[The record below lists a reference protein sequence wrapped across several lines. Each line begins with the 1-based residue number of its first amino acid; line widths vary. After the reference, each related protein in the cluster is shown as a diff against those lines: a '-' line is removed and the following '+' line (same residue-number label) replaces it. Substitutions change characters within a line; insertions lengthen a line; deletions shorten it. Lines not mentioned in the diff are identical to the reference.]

1 MCWRAETEKFPIPHR
16 NEFLLA
22 WFLFF
27 FFSFFRLNYCV
38 RRQVRR
44 LSQQLEPCWEGKRI
58 KSASNWCIWVP
69 KKDGFLSCCERG
81 MSPNRESNLSPSNSA
96 LRRTTTEPQ
105 QDRKYQLVRGL
116 QLVKQSEIVNVKR
129 HNNSEGLITRGVLT
143 RPKLP
148 SSFYSS
154 AGYRA
159 AYWWASFFLLHAWNN
174 LRHSANSFIAAFTFD
189 TRSDSFSSFTIE
201 PLTLSNIS
209 FINLPTKTKF
219 ISLTEIPLFPSL
231 LE

>member
-1 MCWRAETEKFPIPHR
+1 MQKPRNSQYRTGTSFCW
-16 NEFLLA
+16 LGS
-22 WFLFF
+22 FF

-81 MSPNRESNLSPSNSA
+81 MSPKRESNLSPSNSA

-116 QLVKQSEIVNVKR
+116 QLVKQSEIVNVER
-129 HNNSEGLITRGVLT
+129 HNSSEGLFKGSFDPTQT
-143 RPKLP
+143 SPF
-148 SSFYSS
+148 FYSS
-154 AGYRA
+154 TGYRA
-159 AYWWASFFLLHAWNN
+159 AYWRASFFLLHAWNN
-174 LRHSANSFIAAFTFD
+174 LRHWASSVIAAITFD
-189 TRSDSFSSFTIE
+189 TRSDSIYPFQ
-201 PLTLSNIS
+201 
-209 FINLPTKTKF
+209 
-219 ISLTEIPLFPSL
+219 
-231 LE
+231 

>member
-1 MCWRAETEKFPIPHR
+1 MGV
-16 NEFLLA
+16 LLNRIA
-22 WFLFF
+22 QERVSAGLVPFF
-27 FFSFFRLNYCV
+27 FFVIPPNYCA

-44 LSQQLEPCWEGKRI
+44 LSQQLEPCWERKRI
-58 KSASNWCIWVP
+58 KSAGNWCIWVP

-81 MSPNRESNLSPSNSA
+81 MSPNRGSNLSTSNSA

-116 QLVKQSEIVNVKR
+116 LLVKQSEIVNVKR
-129 HNNSEGLITRGVLT
+129 RNSSEGLITRGILT

-159 AYWWASFFLLHAWNN
+159 AYWRASFFLLHAWNN
-174 LRHSANSFIAAFTFD
+174 LRHWASSVIAAVTFD

-209 FINLPTKTKF
+209 FIDLPTKTKF
-219 ISLTEIPLFPSL
+219 ISLTEIPFFPSL